1 MKDIIIVLEEYKR
14 NIKNKQDLDNGTIT
28 LEELSLDELEGVSD
42 LYKKEII
49 SINREI
55 EQTNREIERT
65 NREIERKN
73 HNIEKLKQQNMYLR
87 KLIRN
92 GDK

>member
-1 MKDIIIVLEEYKR
+1 MKDTIIVLEEYKR

-28 LEELSLDELEGVSD
+28 LEELSLEELEGVSD

-55 EQTNREIERT
+55 E
-65 NREIERKN
+65 RKN
-73 HNIEKLKQQNMYLR
+73 HNIEKLKKENMYLR

>member
-1 MKDIIIVLEEYKR
+1 MKDTIIVLEEYKR

-28 LEELSLDELEGVSD
+28 LEELSLEELEGVSD

-55 EQTNREIERT
+55 E
-65 NREIERKN
+65 RKT

-92 GDK
+92 GDN